1 MAYYVYDGGG
11 ERVRKVIERNGGM
24 KEERLYLGAWEV
36 FRKSIN
42 EVLDTERESL
52 HILDDQKRVAIIDTL
67 TVDDQNSV
75 PSPQNQIRYQLENHL
90 GSASLELDDLA
101 SIISYEEYHPF
112 GTSSYRS
119 GRNSTETS
127 LKRYRYVGKERDHET
142 GLYYY
147 GARYYAAWLARFVS
161 VDPLAE
167 QFSHLTPFQY
177 ASNDPIGAIDI
188 DGLESTKE
196 QEKSNT
202 TEKEKEQQAENKLV
216 PEDLITANRIA
227 TEAIARFGNN
237 TGRSPFWVDV
247 LKELVGI
254 STEPKRKRTEQTEEF
269 VAEQVNNLYWS
280 SNERRS
286 QFIAL
291 LNQVYSEAQYLS
303 KVNPSLY
310 NAYNEAIQSGDIG
323 GALGLILGRSLEV
336 NKRQQEFFAMSL
348 IVIAYGAAFPA
359 TAGAGGNAASRS
371 YFVTT
376 QRFRNNLLTKITPES
391 LASKSINFETISSA
405 EVLEQVIARGQADR
419 IIGNYSID
427 LIANRSGNK
436 YIVNGFNV
444 NLRAGASE
452 SVSGIKNVLAELES
466 EALASGANKF
476 IFRLHAV
483 RNPSFASERLWN
495 LLGYSFKNEGG
506 NIITVTKLLK

>member
-1 MAYYVYDGGG
+1 MGG
-11 ERVRKVIERNGGM
+11 
-24 KEERLYLGAWEV
+24 WEV
-36 FRKSIN
+36 YRKSQN
-42 EVLDTERESL
+42 GTLELERETL
-52 HILDDQKRVAIIDTL
+52 HMMDDERRIALVDTL
-67 TVDDQNSV
+67 TFDSGNVII
-75 PSPQNQIRYQLENHL
+75 SPIQLFRFQLDNHL
-90 GSASLELDDLA
+90 NSAGLELDETA
-101 SIISYEEYHPF
+101 AVISYEEYYPF
-112 GTSSYRS
+112 GTTSYRS
-119 GRNSTETS
+119 GRTNAEIA
-127 LKRYRYVGKERDHET
+127 LKRYRYVGKERDDET

-147 GARYYAAWLARFVS
+147 GARYYAGWLARFVS

-167 QFSHLTPFQY
+167 QFPHLTPFQY

-202 TEKEKEQQAENKLV
+202 IGKEKEQQAESKLV

-237 TGRSPFWVDV
+237 IERSAFWVDV
-247 LKELVGI
+247 LRELVGI
-254 STEPKRKRTEQTEEF
+254 NTEPKRKRTEQTEEF
-269 VAEQVNNLYWS
+269 VAQQVDNLYWS

-286 QFIAL
+286 QFITL
-291 LNQVYSEAQYLS
+291 LNQIYSEAQYLS
-303 KVNPSLY
+303 KVNPALY

-336 NKRQQEFFAMSL
+336 SKRQQEFFALSL
-348 IVIAYGAAFPA
+348 IIIAYGAAFPA
-359 TAGAGGNAASRS
+359 TAGAGGNATSRGF
-371 YFVTT
+371 FVTN

-391 LASKSINFETISSA
+391 LTSKSINFETISSA

-419 IIGNYSID
+419 VIGNYSID
-427 LIANRSGNK
+427 LIANRSANK

-452 SVSGIKNVLAELES
+452 SVSGIKSVLAELES